1 MLRISAYCNAMDDFS
16 NEIVGSLLD
25 DFISF
30 ADNDANDI
38 PVSFEDWENYFFN
51 TDLPSAAEPEVFD
64 VLEYSGRDLNVLGNN
79 VEVNSNDDENEQIE
93 NIQLTGVT
101 LQVGMIFYPLVSTV
115 MLWKYVSSKDR
126 R

>member
-1 MLRISAYCNAMDDFS
+1 MDDFS

-126 R
+126 RW